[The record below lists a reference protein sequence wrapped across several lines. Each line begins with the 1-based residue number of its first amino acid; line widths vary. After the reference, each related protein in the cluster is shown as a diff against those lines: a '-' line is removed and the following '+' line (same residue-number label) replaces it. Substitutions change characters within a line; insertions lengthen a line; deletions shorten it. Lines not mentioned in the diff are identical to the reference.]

1 MAGGLFGRPFAF
13 NIKCIIFS
21 LLVISLFL
29 LKPNIQNNWILYG
42 ICFILFVVSYV
53 GMAWY
58 DSVYNCDIL
67 PLKKGDASFQKH
79 LKPPAHTDRKQTE
92 HLETS
97 YETSL
102 KYKLIYIA
110 HILFIVPLLG
120 YIAYYRKRVHPYAY
134 VILGVLTAFTLVYHG
149 IHLMYSVH

>member
-21 LLVISLFL
+21 LIVISLFL
-29 LKPNIQNNWILYG
+29 FKPSIQNQWILYG
-42 ICFILFVVSYV
+42 ICFILFVMSYV

-58 DSVYNCDIL
+58 DSIYNCDIL
-67 PLKKGDASFQKH
+67 PLKKGESSLQKH
-79 LKPPAHTDRKQTE
+79 LKPPAHTKRKQTE

-97 YETSL
+97 YEKSL
-102 KYKLIYIA
+102 KYKLIYVA
-110 HILFIVPLLG
+110 HILFIVPLLA
-120 YIAYYRKRVHPYAY
+120 YIAYYRKKVHPNAY
-134 VILGVLTAFTLVYHG
+134 IILGVLAAFTLVYHG